1 MEAKVE
7 KRREFLLKL
16 GTLFSGLF
24 IFKSVRA
31 NLKVD
36 SVKKE
41 KDQNLIM
48 LDDLKRALSKSVGER
63 KWAMVIDVMK
73 CIGCVARHA

>member
-16 GTLFSGLF
+16 GALISGLF

-41 KDQNLIM
+41 KDQNLI
-48 LDDLKRALSKSVGER
+48 
-63 KWAMVIDVMK
+63 
-73 CIGCVARHA
+73 